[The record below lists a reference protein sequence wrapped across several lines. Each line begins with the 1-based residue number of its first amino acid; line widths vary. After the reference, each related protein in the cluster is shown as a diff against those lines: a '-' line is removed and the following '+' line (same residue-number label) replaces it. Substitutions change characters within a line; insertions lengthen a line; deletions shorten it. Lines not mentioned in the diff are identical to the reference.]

1 MRPELLTALADRS
14 FVFDGSPAW
23 TAEHALAVLTVKGA
37 VEHVGGT
44 LRMIEAST
52 APVPRDWLGDRLT
65 TMWMM
70 FMSTRRET
78 DPATLAIWLGEYL
91 RLLQDLPWD
100 IVASAIDGAIQ
111 TAKHGYLPSVGEIR
125 TKAAPLLADRQQTL
139 QRLRDICAVVPA

>member
-1 MRPELLTALADRS
+1 
-14 FVFDGSPAW
+14 
-23 TAEHALAVLTVKGA
+23 
-37 VEHVGGT
+37 
-44 LRMIEAST
+44 MIEASS